1 MDLEHVSYTMTHGV
15 VMREMGIF
23 FPAAFVHEKKR
34 IFSLLQ
40 LRGDMILQA
49 GERVGSLIRKF
60 QLCILPLF

>member
-1 MDLEHVSYTMTHGV
+1 MDLEHVSYTVTHGV

-23 FPAAFVHEKKR
+23 FPAAFVHEKR

-49 GERVGSLIRKF
+49 GERVGSLIRNF